1 MHPIVLAGGRKNPI
15 PTGLQSLKYFFGKQE
30 SHLVHS
36 EIIENHSG
44 PVGLGR
50 KSILSGAD
58 EILSVDQTP
67 VCRCRVAAVFT

>member
-1 MHPIVLAGGRKNPI
+1 MHPIVLAGGRKSYSNRVSKSKI
-15 PTGLQSLKYFFGKQE
+15 LFGKQK